1 MYIYIYIYYT
11 NIYVY
16 RYVYYVYMC
25 MIVFM
30 YASDI
35 FSLNINILTFSDVSY
50 NACNLVDVN
59 K

>member
-1 MYIYIYIYYT
+1 
-11 NIYVY
+11 
-16 RYVYYVYMC
+16 

-59 K
+59 KCSCCSCTFEAT